1 MGQIN
6 AVLIQTSSHTN
17 SPPPPPPL
25 VPCHHIERAPP
36 VSSCPLFRPFFLLPL
51 PSGFSALTAPMI
63 SSCLS
68 KIITGLG
75 LNPSHFGFHS
85 FRRSG
90 VSWAADHHVPL
101 QNLKAHG
108 GWSSSAINFYLTH
121 TPLASSTVA
130 TTFQRLLN
138 H

>member
-6 AVLIQTSSHTN
+6 AVLFQTPSHTN
-17 SPPPPPPL
+17 SPPSP
-25 VPCHHIERAPP
+25 VPFVHCYCVEKPPP
-36 VSSCPLFRPFFLLPL
+36 VSSCPLFCHLFLFPH
-51 PSGFSALTAPMI
+51 PSGLTVLTAPMI

-68 KIITGLG
+68 KIIMGLG
-75 LNPSHFGFHS
+75 LNLSHFRFHS
-85 FRRSG
+85 FKRSG
-90 VSWAADHHVPL
+90 VSWAADHNVPL

-108 GWSSSAINFYLTH
+108 GWSSSAINCYLTH